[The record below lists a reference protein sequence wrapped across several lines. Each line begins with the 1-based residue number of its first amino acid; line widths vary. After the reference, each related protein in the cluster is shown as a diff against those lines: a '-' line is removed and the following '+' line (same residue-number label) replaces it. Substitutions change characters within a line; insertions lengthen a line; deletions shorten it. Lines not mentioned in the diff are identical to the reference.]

1 MIEFDQIFCEDLR
14 DDFEEAGIKNKLFTL
29 EEFIQNDLSRAFALG
44 YCINQWV
51 VEKLWI
57 PPSIRKSIRHISD
70 NLCNYNSQL
79 SWINQKRKFDNIEEY
94 ADFVLTNMFYN
105 SEKDKIK
112 VAIALGMSVRT
123 NKDESKEN

>member
-1 MIEFDQIFCEDLR
+1 MIKFNKIFCEDLR

-29 EEFIQNDLSRAFALG
+29 EEFIQNDLSRVFALG

-123 NKDESKEN
+123 NKDESKKN